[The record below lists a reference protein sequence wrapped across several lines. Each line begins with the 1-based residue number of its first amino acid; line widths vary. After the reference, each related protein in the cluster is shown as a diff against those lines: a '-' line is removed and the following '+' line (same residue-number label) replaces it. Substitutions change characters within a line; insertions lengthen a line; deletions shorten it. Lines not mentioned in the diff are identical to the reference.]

1 MPYKASDITQ
11 KLIVRRLQ
19 VYNRRVN
26 KLKKLG
32 GSYELLQNKT
42 VKDIITGRSDAEIA
56 RELNQLEKLGQKKQQ
71 SLVKYSR
78 GSNVKVPLYFRN
90 EIERELRRANKLS
103 EKAREGM
110 QPSKE
115 AGNLSSLESEN
126 LRAITK
132 GSGASIKAISIRAK
146 SIRNRANQSYYEEGY
161 ERYKNNYLNA
171 VRMEMGIYADELIR
185 MIDKISGRNLY
196 LATFDVE
203 YGSDLQ
209 INYMYGDQAVSEKY
223 DTITN
228 ALDKLG
234 LI

>member
-42 VKDIITGRSDAEIA
+42 VKDIITGRTDAEIA

-71 SLVKYSR
+71 AFVKYSR
-78 GSNVKVPLYFRN
+78 GSDVKVPLYFRN
-90 EIERELRRANKLS
+90 EIERELRRANRLS
-103 EKAREGM
+103 EKQRQGM
-110 QPSKE
+110 TPSKE
-115 AGNLSSLESEN
+115 AGNLSTIESEN

-132 GSGASIKAISIRAK
+132 GSGASLKEISIRAK
-146 SIRNRANQSYYEEGY
+146 TIRNRAKQSYYDAGY
-161 ERYKNNYLNA
+161 ERYKENYIKA
-171 VRMEMGIYADELIR
+171 VRQEMGMYADDLIR
-185 MIDKISGRNLY
+185 KLEKISGRNLY
-196 LATFDVE
+196 LAIFDVE

-209 INYMYGDQAVSEKY
+209 ISYMYGEQAVSEKF
-223 DTITN
+223 DIIDN
-228 ALDKLG
+228 ALGKLG

>member
-42 VKDIITGRSDAEIA
+42 VKDIITGRTDAEIA

-71 SLVKYSR
+71 TLVKYSR
-78 GSNVKVPLYFRN
+78 ESNVKVPLYFRN

-103 EKAREGM
+103 EKARAEM
-110 QPSKE
+110 HPSKE

-132 GSGASIKAISIRAK
+132 GSGASLKAIEKRAE
-146 SIRNRANQSYYEEGY
+146 SIRNRSKESYYTKLLNQ
-161 ERYKNNYLNA
+161 YKENYKEA
-171 VRMEMGIYADELIR
+171 VRKELGIYADSLNAIV
-185 MIDKISGRNLY
+185 DKIDAKQLF
-196 LATFDVE
+196 LAIFDE
-203 YGSDLQ
+203 MYGSDME
-209 INYMYGDQAVSEKY
+209 INYVYGEQAQEERY
-223 DTITN
+223 NTIVN
-228 ALDKLG
+228 AIEKLG